1 MDRYE
6 GKTAEEIISDLND
19 RILHLEN
26 RVEALSKFILKDH
39 IVVYQPQEEG
49 FFDDDLFYKA
59 ADIVLETGEA
69 SATLLQRRL
78 SIGYA
83 RSAKLLDMLEA
94 RGIVGRPV
102 GDKPRDI
109 LISKKDYEKIKRF
122 NNKDKKE

>member
-39 IVVYQPQEEG
+39 IVVYQPPEEG

-59 ADIVLETGEA
+59 ADIVLETGKA

-83 RSAKLLDMLEA
+83 RAAKLLDMLEV
-94 RGIVGRPV
+94 RGIISTPDGSN
-102 GDKPRDI
+102 PRDVI
-109 LISKKDYEKIKRF
+109 ISKEDYEKIKRF